1 MSSIDHSPR
10 DQRAQRL
17 LFDIRT
23 TADTLHGVVTGAAEN
38 EQPWSDGVYTCVAAL
53 HRSIGIAQAELADLS
68 SGPFA
73 RFLWRNAADRS
84 TSWAQLYSDLAAE
97 HAPAPRPRVVG
108 GRAPLASPADQLD
121 SVPPQRPLP
130 GPAARLGDRHD
141 CFVSPT
147 GRRRRAAR

>member
-1 MSSIDHSPR
+1 
-10 DQRAQRL
+10 

-23 TADTLHGVVTGAAEN
+23 TADTVHGVVTGAAEF
-38 EQPWSDGVYTCVAAL
+38 EQPWSEGVYTCVAAL
-53 HRSIGIAQAELADLS
+53 HRAIGIAQAELADLS

-97 HAPAPRPRVVG
+97 QAPAPGPRAG
-108 GRAPLASPADQLD
+108 MDAHRSHWRRMSWYPLRHSDLPCRAAPL
-121 SVPPQRPLP
+121 
-130 GPAARLGDRHD
+130 GNRHG
-141 CFVSPT
+141 FSVSPT